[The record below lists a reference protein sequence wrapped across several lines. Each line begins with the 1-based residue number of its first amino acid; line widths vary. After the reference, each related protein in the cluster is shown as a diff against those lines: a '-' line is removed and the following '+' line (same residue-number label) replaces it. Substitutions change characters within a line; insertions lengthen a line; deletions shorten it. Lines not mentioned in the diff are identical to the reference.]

1 MHLHLCERR
10 ADTRQARS
18 VGNNR
23 RKEPVGYVLG
33 REGQRA
39 CTYCS
44 PGLNPGPQ
52 HLGDMHVPQLTHTHT
67 HCRPSHTPC
76 SARCHRCTRHP
87 PPRHTHA
94 PAPTHTPSA
103 LHPPHTHRKNP
114 SPRPAVPDVT
124 DVHVTPPPTHT
135 HASAPAPTH
144 TPTHPLP
151 CPPPP
156 HTQEKTQPAPCSARC
171 HRSGCPLPKNQD
183 DTLTLQCPM
192 SPIWISLSPSS
203 ASTLTAKLRRGCA
216 DRCRPTLSTC
226 SWSRPASCSSLL
238 RDGSDSAA
246 KSVWGGVVLGGRGRG
261 GEGEGGGEEC

>member
-52 HLGDMHVPQLTHTHT
+52 HLGDTHVPQLTHTHT

-124 DVHVTPPPTHT
+124 DVHVTPPPDTHTRIRTRTHT
-135 HASAPAPTH
+135 HTH
-144 TPTHPLP
+144 TPAAL
-151 CPPPP
+151 PPP
-156 HTQEKTQPAPCSARC
+156 HTHTGKNPAR
-171 HRSGCPLPKNQD
+171 
-183 DTLTLQCPM
+183 TLQCPM
-192 SPIWISLSPSS
+192 SPIWMPPPQ
-203 ASTLTAKLRRGCA
+203 KPR
-216 DRCRPTLSTC
+216 
-226 SWSRPASCSSLL
+226 
-238 RDGSDSAA
+238 
-246 KSVWGGVVLGGRGRG
+246 
-261 GEGEGGGEEC
+261 